1 MMKPEVSII
10 VPVYN
15 VERYLKRCINSILS
29 QTLKNIEIILIND
42 GSTDNSGNI
51 CNEYA
56 DVDKRIRVIHKEN
69 GGLSSARNA
78 GIKISL
84 GRYLG
89 FVDSD
94 DYINPNMYKNL
105 YELCIQNDSDIGVC
119 RFGREINGKMVIE
132 VKEEKVIK
140 LDNVEAMRQ
149 LFRGELYRFSV
160 CNKLFEKSCFKNI
173 MFPEGRI
180 HEDLSTSYKLFS
192 NAKKVVYT
200 SDTGYIYVKRDGSI
214 LTSTFNEK
222 RLDAFLGWEEIIPFM
237 TKHYPELSTEYISS
251 CAYVCLDQVYSILS
265 DVKDN
270 KSRLRLLFVIREIVR
285 SNYKKIM
292 LNNLLSLK
300 DKVVLSLLNYNI
312 FALLHFYESKEM
324 IKKLPISKRYFN
336 ESNH

>member
-1 MMKPEVSII
+1 MKPEVSVI

-15 VERYLKRCINSILS
+15 VENYLVRCIESILS

-56 DVDKRIRVIHKEN
+56 SLDKRIKVIHKEN

-78 GIKISL
+78 GIKIAS
-84 GRYLG
+84 GCYLG

-94 DYINPNMYKNL
+94 DYIDPHMYKNL
-105 YELCIQNDSDIGVC
+105 YELCKKTDSDIGVC
-119 RFGREINGKMVIE
+119 RFGRKINGKMVTE
-132 VKEEKVIK
+132 VKEKKVIE
-140 LDNVEAMRQ
+140 LNNVEAMRQ

-160 CNKLFEKSCFKNI
+160 CNKLFKKSCFKNI

-192 NAKKVVYT
+192 NAKKVIYT
-200 SDTGYIYVKRDGSI
+200 SNIGYIYVKRDGSI
-214 LTSTFNEK
+214 LASKFNEK

-237 TKHYPELSTEYISS
+237 TQHYPELSTEFISS
-251 CAYVCLDQVYSILS
+251 FTYGCLDNVYYILS
-265 DVKDN
+265 EVKEN
-270 KSRLRLLFVIREIVR
+270 KSKLRLLLIIREIVR

-292 LNNLLSLK
+292 FNNQLSLK
-300 DKVVLSLLNYNI
+300 NKLIITLLNYNV
-312 FALLHFYESKEM
+312 FALLHIYQSKEM
-324 IKKLPISKRYFN
+324 IKKFN
-336 ESNH
+336 FK